1 MKRRITS
8 LLLALCL
15 VLSLAANVSA
25 DDGFITSGD
34 WTYAYN
40 ADGHLM
46 LTSYNGNDTHVTVP
60 AEIDGQKVHTL
71 GYTLSSPFS
80 GSEGR

>member
-1 MKRRITS
+1 MKRKCIC
-8 LLLALCL
+8 LLLALTL
-15 VLSLAANVSA
+15 ILGLAANVSA
-25 DDGFITSGD
+25 SDEFITSGD

-46 LTSYNGNDTHVTVP
+46 LTRYNGNDTHVTVP

-80 GSEGR
+80 GVK